1 MDFGQ
6 ISYQSKNEFYIAT
19 LRSWPTFFF
28 QKIKSLTPFKKIHRL
43 QLIFWAYFT
52 ENGNNDGGSSILANF
67 RQVQK
72 RISYSNFE
80 KLANFFFSKNENFGR
95 FDGGTWPPFLLFD
108 IFAHFYCWISIL
120 VDFGQI
126 SKNDFNFRSF
136 WKNFKK
142 IEKNF
147 DAKNLM
153 SQLQEVG
160 QLFFSKK

>member
-1 MDFGQ
+1 MGITTVEARFWQ
-6 ISYQSKNEFYIAT
+6 ISDKSKNEFRTAT
-19 LRSWPTFFF
+19 SRSWPTFF
-28 QKIKSLTPFKKIHRL
+28 S
-43 QLIFWAYFT
+43 
-52 ENGNNDGGSSILANF
+52 
-67 RQVQK
+67 
-72 RISYSNFE
+72 
-80 KLANFFFSKNENFGR
+80 SKNENFGR
-95 FDGGTWPPFLLFD
+95 FDGGTWPPFLWFD

-120 VDFGQI
+120 VDFGHI

-160 QLFFSKK
+160 QLFFSKN